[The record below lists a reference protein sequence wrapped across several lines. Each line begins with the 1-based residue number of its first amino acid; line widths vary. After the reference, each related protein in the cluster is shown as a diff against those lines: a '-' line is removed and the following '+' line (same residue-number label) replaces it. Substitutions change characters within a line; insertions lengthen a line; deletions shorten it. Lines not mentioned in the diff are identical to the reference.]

1 MIREVNKKIAQNLV
15 FEGFNTIGKM
25 TRIALNYR
33 GIDYLIDILEKNLF
47 YKIIED
53 YSLYVEAIDDSEAL
67 TAELEAILEAGVF
80 EEICEIYARE
90 IYNEDMKQLNEVVA
104 QDVFATGTID
114 KGQQ

>member
-1 MIREVNKKIAQNLV
+1 MIREVNQKIAPNLIL
-15 FEGFNTIGKM
+15 EGFNTIGKM

-80 EEICEIYARE
+80 SEICDVYARLIHSE
-90 IYNEDMKQLNEVVA
+90 NEL
-104 QDVFATGTID
+104 
-114 KGQQ
+114 